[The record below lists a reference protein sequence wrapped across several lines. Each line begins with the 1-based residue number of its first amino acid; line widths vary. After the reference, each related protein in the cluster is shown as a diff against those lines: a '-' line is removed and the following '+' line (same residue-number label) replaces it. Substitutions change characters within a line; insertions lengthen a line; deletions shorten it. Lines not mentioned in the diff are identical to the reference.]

1 MAAPNGDA
9 TMDVDNDSDY
19 APSESNHSDGFLKD
33 VSEGS
38 DMEDVTTVSVKPSSD
53 GRSPTLQPFSI
64 QAAKRTDRAPTRILC
79 AMQLA
84 FGPVAPPANVDVRE
98 LPLSQSNY
106 STFASPNP
114 FEWLSEGE
122 GGKAPAD
129 QDLILWD
136 GSNPP
141 QAVASYIKLPKQ
153 SERAMNSAVV
163 TSSAEKASLEQVSE
177 IIETYLKEFADIED
191 ADEALY
197 SIQVQPS
204 VHRFLLATSTPSNYQ
219 HLRSKVMN
227 HAVLRIAARK
237 LNPNSKD
244 YSLNDDII
252 KILPN
257 ATILSSQTVLDGVCG
272 TTNDFWLQLN
282 LAEFELA
289 LQIIAS
295 SIYMDKLK
303 LSEKKAQLVV
313 KLQEHKHYA
322 SQKKFAVDLKDAEK
336 WSKFFFRPPQILH
349 NTPIPVDSPE
359 ELDTMCDEFNHFW
372 SGVYRSPSKEFS
384 HPKPK
389 WNRLQM
395 AEILQHTTAHLTPEQ
410 AAYMDSPLAANDFYW
425 AIKHTTAGKASGQR
439 LLNLVEQFCQAS
451 GMELNKNKI
460 VVLLFRPWDS
470 DTGSPRVVTG
480 SWPLGRRQR

>member
-257 ATILSSQTVLDGVCG
+257 ATILSSQTVLDGVC
-272 TTNDFWLQLN
+272 
-282 LAEFELA
+282 
-289 LQIIAS
+289 
-295 SIYMDKLK
+295 
-303 LSEKKAQLVV
+303 
-313 KLQEHKHYA
+313 EHKHYA

>member
-303 LSEKKAQLVV
+303 VG
-313 KLQEHKHYA
+313 
-322 SQKKFAVDLKDAEK
+322 AVT
-336 WSKFFFRPPQILH
+336 Q
-349 NTPIPVDSPE
+349 
-359 ELDTMCDEFNHFW
+359 
-372 SGVYRSPSKEFS
+372 RSPSALPPPDIISGTMTRSLHWS
-384 HPKPK
+384 H
-389 WNRLQM
+389 
-395 AEILQHTTAHLTPEQ
+395 
-410 AAYMDSPLAANDFYW
+410 
-425 AIKHTTAGKASGQR
+425 
-439 LLNLVEQFCQAS
+439 
-451 GMELNKNKI
+451 
-460 VVLLFRPWDS
+460 
-470 DTGSPRVVTG
+470 
-480 SWPLGRRQR
+480 RR

>member
-257 ATILSSQTVLDGVCG
+257 ATILSSQTVLDGVCA
-272 TTNDFWLQLN
+272 NQ
-282 LAEFELA
+282 
-289 LQIIAS
+289 
-295 SIYMDKLK
+295 

>member
-1 MAAPNGDA
+1 
-9 TMDVDNDSDY
+9 
-19 APSESNHSDGFLKD
+19 
-33 VSEGS
+33 
-38 DMEDVTTVSVKPSSD
+38 MEDVTTVSVKPSSD

-303 LSEKKAQLVV
+303 
-313 KLQEHKHYA
+313 
-322 SQKKFAVDLKDAEK
+322 KKFAVDLKDAEK